1 MSQRFIDN
9 GRARLPESLDD
20 SGNLER
26 VPYQDGVRYQ
36 AQAARLVHDLLVIP
50 SAKFTLV
57 GEKDPASQTVPVL
70 FNCSWTRCL
79 KSSSL
84 KYFRMYMVFTT
95 RPSMVNAFA
104 RRSEGE
110 LLANRCT
117 TTWAGQTRFLSEAA
131 TRTS

>member
-1 MSQRFIDN
+1 MKQWGDMSQVFIGN

-57 GEKDPASQTVPVL
+57 GEKDPACQTVPVL
-70 FNCSWTRCL
+70 TPSNSATWKEFER
-79 KSSSL
+79 SSHG
-84 KYFRMYMVFTT
+84 M
-95 RPSMVNAFA
+95 
-104 RRSEGE
+104 
-110 LLANRCT
+110 
-117 TTWAGQTRFLSEAA
+117 AG
-131 TRTS
+131 